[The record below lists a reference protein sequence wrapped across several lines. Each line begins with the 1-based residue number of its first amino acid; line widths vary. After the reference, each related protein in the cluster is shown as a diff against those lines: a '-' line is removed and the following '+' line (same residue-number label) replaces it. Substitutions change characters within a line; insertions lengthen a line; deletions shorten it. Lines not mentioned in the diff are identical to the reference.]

1 MCWRRAMTRRRN
13 CLAGLGGGAEGTAA
27 VEFALAMPILMALIV
42 GGIEFGQFLWQQHVV
57 TSAARE
63 GAKAASLYSKSGGPS
78 VQSVVTNYILNEG
91 ALNAADVSVTVTNQ
105 TVPGDSSRIL
115 KVVTVQIPFTYSMVP
130 AFFQGFNYVLG
141 GNPVAAPTVTITGR
155 AKMWQEY
162 D

>member
-1 MCWRRAMTRRRN
+1 MTRRRN
-13 CLAGLGGGAEGTAA
+13 CLAGLGRGAAGTAA

-42 GGIEFGQFLWQQHVV
+42 GVIEFGQFLWQQHVV
-57 TSAARE
+57 TAAARE

-78 VQSVVTNYILNEG
+78 VQGVVTNYILNEG
-91 ALNAADVSVTVTNQ
+91 ALNVADVSVTVSSQ
-105 TVPGDSSRIL
+105 TVPGDSSRTL
-115 KVVTVQIPFTYSMVP
+115 KVVTVQIPFNYAMVP

-141 GNPVAAPTVTITGR
+141 GNPIAAPTINVTGK